1 MRVTSVGQIP
11 SERIWVGK
19 CNKCNSEAEAL
30 EKELTHI
37 TYDQRDGSFSWEKCP
52 VCGSGEVNGY
62 GGMCFHIKKVVESTP
77 SSI

>member
-30 EKELTHI
+30 EKELPHI
-37 TYDQRDGSFSWEKCP
+37 TYDPGTVDEFWGDERLKDEK
-52 VCGSGEVNGY
+52 
-62 GGMCFHIKKVVESTP
+62 
-77 SSI
+77 